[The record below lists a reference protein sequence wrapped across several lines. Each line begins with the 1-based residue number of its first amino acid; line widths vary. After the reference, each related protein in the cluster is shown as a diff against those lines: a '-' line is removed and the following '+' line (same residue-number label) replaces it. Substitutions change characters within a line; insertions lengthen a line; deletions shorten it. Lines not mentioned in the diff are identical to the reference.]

1 MFQPLYV
8 AATGLSAT
16 EDMVLNITNDLA
28 NAKTIA
34 YKKIR
39 SEMEDL
45 FYIHKEFKDIL
56 NDAMS
61 AEEPTP
67 VNVEYGTGVRIAATN
82 HDFSQGTLETTSR
95 PLDLAIEGDGFFR
108 VKMADG
114 TTYAYTRAGN
124 FHADDQGN
132 IVDPNGHILDTE
144 LTLPEGTTSL
154 VIQQDGTVY
163 YAINNETT
171 YSELG
176 QISLVRFPNKYG
188 LKNIGQNLYQ
198 ATDSSG
204 EEIIGTAGEESFGKI
219 RQYAL
224 EQSNVNVITSMMDL
238 VIAQKVFDTI
248 TKAVQSYETMLGNL
262 TAMKQA

>member
-16 EDMVLNITNDLA
+16 ENEVLNITNDLA
-28 NAKTIA
+28 NAQTVA

-45 FYIHKEFKDIL
+45 FYIKQEFKDVL

-61 AEEPTP
+61 GEEPTP
-67 VNVEYGTGVRIAATN
+67 INVQYGTGVRIAATT
-82 HDFSQGTLETTSR
+82 HDFTQGTFDTTGR
-95 PLDLAIEGDGFFR
+95 PLDLAIEGDGFFK
-108 VKMADG
+108 VKMADNS
-114 TTYAYTRAGN
+114 YAYTRAGN

-132 IVDPNGHILDTE
+132 IVDPNGHILDGD
-144 LTLPEGTTSL
+144 LIIPEGTTSL
-154 VIQQDGTVY
+154 VIQQDGTVF

-176 QISLVRFPNKYG
+176 QINLVRFPNKYG

-198 ATDSSG
+198 VSEASG
-204 EEIIGTAGEESFGKI
+204 EEIVGIAGEESFGNI
-219 RQYAL
+219 RQYSL

-238 VIAQKVFDTI
+238 VLAQKVFDTI
-248 TKAVQSYETMLGNL
+248 TKAVQTYETMLSNL
-262 TAMKQA
+262 SAMKQG

>member
-16 EDMVLNITNDLA
+16 ENQVLNITNDLA
-28 NAKTIA
+28 NAKTTA

-45 FYIHKEFKDIL
+45 FYIQQEFKDIL

-61 AEEPTP
+61 GENPTP
-67 VNVEYGTGVRIAATN
+67 VNVQYGTGVRIAATT
-82 HDFSQGTLETTSR
+82 HDFSQGSFDTTGR
-95 PLDLAIEGDGFFR
+95 PLDMAIEGEGFFK
-108 VKMADG
+108 VKLADG
-114 TTYAYTRAGN
+114 TYAYTRAGN

-132 IVDPNGHILDTE
+132 IVDTNGHILDGN
-144 LTLPEGTTSL
+144 LVIPDGTTSL

-163 YAINNETT
+163 YAVNNETT
-171 YSELG
+171 YSDLG
-176 QISLVRFPNKYG
+176 QINLVRFPNKYG

-198 ATDSSG
+198 VTESSG
-204 EEIIGTAGEESFGKI
+204 DEIIGTAGDESFGNI
-219 RQYAL
+219 RQYNL

-238 VIAQKVFDTI
+238 VLAQKVFDTI
-248 TKAVQSYETMLGNL
+248 TKAVQSYETMLSNL
-262 TAMKQA
+262 SAMKQT